1 MSGFQQLKEMLK
13 RFGQS
18 FQFSKFV
25 QTPISKIVAINTA
38 LFVIFILLSWPGRSK
53 EFLRLF
59 LSNIFL
65 SKDSI

>member
-25 QTPISKIVAINTA
+25 QTPISKIVMINTA
-38 LFVIFILLSWPGRSK
+38 LYVIFILCRWLGRLK

-59 LSNIFL
+59 
-65 SKDSI
+65 